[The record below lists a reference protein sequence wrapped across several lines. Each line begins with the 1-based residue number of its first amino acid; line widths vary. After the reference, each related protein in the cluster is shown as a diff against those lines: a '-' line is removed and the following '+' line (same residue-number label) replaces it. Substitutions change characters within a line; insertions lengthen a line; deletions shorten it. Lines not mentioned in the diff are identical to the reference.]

1 MAELLSMRDIAN
13 LARVQRPVVSMWR
26 RRSRATSRPFP
37 PAHERRGSQEFFAR
51 HEVVAWLEDTGRG
64 NNPEARADVAAHS
77 VLNETSTRDSDALS
91 ALLALRRLHG
101 GSLAGLSGDD
111 LLDLADTHDPDD
123 QALLSEIERADN
135 LPRLAGTAEAVVEA
149 AWGELGAHQRL
160 VETRLRL
167 PGTGLAQAALTEQAR
182 RFLLSMFGPLTHDL
196 GSPAVMDPTGCAVGV
211 LPEVASALELPALVM
226 DVPGPAGRL
235 LRRELLVADLPYRL
249 VERGNGGW
257 SVASPAAHLLVLPA
271 PGAPTAGPLK
281 QLNLVEEV
289 ALQLEDQQL
298 VLCLAPAATLV
309 EPLDGEAL
317 ARRDQLLRDGLVRA
331 IVRLPA
337 GLRPAQAPELSA
349 LWLLGHPDASS
360 PSERRTL
367 VADLA
372 DRSLRDVDGLADD
385 LIAARQGREG
395 ARRRAWAHLHPVPT
409 ADLLSGKG
417 SLVPPRPA
425 RTRTPTR
432 TGADWVVGIRAADRG
447 GRLASYR
454 LAPSDGFP
462 ETVTIA
468 QAAERGWLRVIPGR
482 RLDLTGLPPGSVPV
496 VDTPDALGPRRTESV
511 PAAGPRPDDP
521 HPRSTAI
528 SHGNRSVDRLALL
541 SRHDVDLTEPGD
553 IIVTVKP
560 SPVARVDAAGGALV
574 LAPARILRLR
584 RGAPFIPAQVAARI
598 NQATTMSWRTWPLP
612 TISERDRDTFGEALT
627 HLADE
632 RARLVAELA
641 GLDALTHDLTIA
653 VESRQLRITKENH
666 GPSQG

>member
-51 HEVVAWLEDTGRG
+51 QEVVAWLEDTGRG
-64 NNPEARADVAAHS
+64 NNPDARADAAAHS
-77 VLNETSTRDSDALS
+77 VLNDTSTRDSDALS
-91 ALLALRRLHG
+91 ALLTLRRLQG
-101 GSLAGLSGDD
+101 ASLVDLSADD

-135 LPRLAGTAEAVVEA
+135 LAGLAGAAEAMVEA
-149 AWGELGAHQRL
+149 AWGELAAHRRL

-167 PGTGLAQAALTEQAR
+167 PGTGVAQAALTEQAR
-182 RFLLSMFGPLTHDL
+182 RFLLSVFGPLTRDL
-196 GSPAVMDPTGCAVGV
+196 GSPAVMDPTGSGVGV
-211 LPEVASALELPALVM
+211 LPEIASALELPALVM

-235 LRRELLVADLPYRL
+235 LRRELLLADVPYRL
-249 VERGNGGW
+249 VARGNGDW
-257 SVASPAAHLLVLPA
+257 SLVGSVAHLLVLPA
-271 PGAPTAGPLK
+271 PDALTAGPLE
-281 QLNLVEEV
+281 QLNLLEEV
-289 ALQLEDQQL
+289 ALQLDDQQL

-309 EPLDGEAL
+309 EPLDGEPL

-337 GLRPAQAPELSA
+337 RLRPAQAPEMSA
-349 LWLLGHPDASS
+349 LWLLGHPDGSS
-360 PSERRTL
+360 AAERRTL

-372 DRSLRDVDGLADD
+372 DRSLRDLDGLADD

-409 ADLLSGKG
+409 ADLLSGQG

-425 RTRTPTR
+425 RTPTTTR
-432 TGADWVVGIRAADRG
+432 TGADWVVDLRAADTG
-447 GRLASYR
+447 GRLAGYR
-454 LAPSDGFP
+454 LDASDGFA
-462 ETVTIA
+462 ETITIA

-482 RLDLTGLPPGSVPV
+482 RLDLTGLPTGSVPV
-496 VDTPDALGPRRTESV
+496 VDSPDALPPRRTESV
-511 PAAGPRPDDP
+511 QAAGSRPDAP
-521 HPRSTAI
+521 HPHSAATSHDSRSI
-528 SHGNRSVDRLALL
+528 DRLALL
-541 SRHDVDLTEPGD
+541 SRHDLNLTEPGD
-553 IIVTVKP
+553 IIFTVKP
-560 SPVARVDAAGGALV
+560 KPAAAVDTAGGALV
-574 LAPARILRLR
+574 LAPSRILRLR
-584 RGAPFIPAQVAARI
+584 RGAPFVPAQVAAHI
-598 NQATTMSWRTWPLP
+598 NRATTANWRTWSLP
-612 TISERDRDTFGEALT
+612 TIAERDRDPLGEALT

-641 GLDALTHDLTIA
+641 GLDALTHDLTSA
-653 VESRQLRITKENH
+653 VESRQLSITKENH